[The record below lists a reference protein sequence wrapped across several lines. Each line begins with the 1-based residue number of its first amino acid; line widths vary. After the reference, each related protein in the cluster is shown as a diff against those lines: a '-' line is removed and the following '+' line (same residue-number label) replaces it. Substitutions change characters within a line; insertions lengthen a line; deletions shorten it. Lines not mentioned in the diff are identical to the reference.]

1 MVLDFRDRP
10 RSHRYLLMYGV
21 ADGGSGCGGVKF
33 EGKYRAYLAD
43 GEEES

>member
-21 ADGGSGCGGVKF
+21 ADSGGGCGGVKF

>member
-1 MVLDFRDRP
+1 MVLDFRDRL

-21 ADGGSGCGGVKF
+21 ADDGRCGGAKF

-43 GEEES
+43 GEEEI